1 MGNQSNGKDIIAN
14 LFSKVKKQKADT
26 ASGSAFCISRSG
38 FTCSRR
44 SSPVR
49 LIRTSVPHWLHD
61 NKSVMPS
68 ARSARST
75 ARRYGCS
82 PSARCDPSKCRLF
95 DAPCCPASVRRHLSL
110 RSYVALPLPPATLRH
125 YTPRQTRTPRYTR
138 PLFGVVPSPSY
149 GIASLN
155 IAPLSFADKFTR
167 AWARRCRVALSPS
180 APLHPPQ
187 LRRFA
192 PITAHF
198 QKDSRT
204 ARRCSARSPEPP
216 GATQKNKAALSPAAW
231 HPPIPCPCRLVG
243 WSPPA
248 LASAAM
254 CVYPLL
260 GERA

>member
-1 MGNQSNGKDIIAN
+1 
-14 LFSKVKKQKADT
+14 
-26 ASGSAFCISRSG
+26 
-38 FTCSRR
+38 
-44 SSPVR
+44 
-49 LIRTSVPHWLHD
+49 
-61 NKSVMPS
+61 MPS